1 MANEIDLLWQKIDE
15 DPSLI
20 TAPELDTV
28 IAYYRK
34 LQSNHSAGIKTKKS
48 GEPKVEIDLVALG
61 LVKKPEPIKR
71 RF

>member
-1 MANEIDLLWQKIDE
+1 MPNEIDLLWQKIDE

-28 IAYYRK
+28 ISYYRK

-48 GEPKVEIDLVALG
+48 GEQKVEVNLSQLGLAPKV
-61 LVKKPEPIKR
+61 EPIKR

>member
-34 LQSNHSAGIKTKKS
+34 LQSNHAAGIKTKKS
-48 GEPKVEIDLVALG
+48 GEPTVAIDLKALG
-61 LVKKPEPIKR
+61 LVPKSEPIKR
-71 RF
+71 RI

>member
-1 MANEIDLLWQKIDE
+1 MANEIDLLWSKIDE

-34 LQSNHSAGIKTKKS
+34 LQANHSAGIKTKKG
-48 GEPKVEIDLVALG
+48 GEPTKAIDLVELG
-61 LVKKPEPIKR
+61 MVKKAEPIR
-71 RF
+71 RRI